1 MATRRHASSRN
12 PAKGVQK
19 VRTGAGGRGRGRA
32 GAGGMAAAGLGLA
45 GGARADGHCGNA
57 TMASTAQAVP
67 DLSTLVQVVGGV
79 ARDES
84 QAEKAGPFLEAIQ
97 DATTA
102 NVTAFAPVNS
112 AFETLFTGNAT
123 FDPAEVLMFHA
134 VGSLME
140 EGESYDT
147 LAGAAAG
154 QLTVNGDEV
163 EGPCNT
169 AKVAQTVQVC
179 DSVVHV
185 VESVLLPAEF
195 CVGASEEDTGK
206 EDYTDGGSGDDAEES
221 NDDSAEDGGDPSED
235 DAGDDED
242 DSGNDGGEESADD
255 AGDDEDDSGNDGGEE
270 SADDGGDG
278 GDGEDAD

>member
-1 MATRRHASSRN
+1 M
-12 PAKGVQK
+12 
-19 VRTGAGGRGRGRA
+19 
-32 GAGGMAAAGLGLA
+32 
-45 GGARADGHCGNA
+45 
-57 TMASTAQAVP
+57 MASTAQAVP

-206 EDYTDGGSGDDAEES
+206 EDYTDG
-221 NDDSAEDGGDPSED
+221 
-235 DAGDDED
+235 DED
-242 DSGNDGGEESADD
+242 DSGNDGGEEIADD
-255 AGDDEDDSGNDGGEE
+255 AGDDEDDSGND
-270 SADDGGDG
+270 
-278 GDGEDAD
+278 

>member
-1 MATRRHASSRN
+1 
-12 PAKGVQK
+12 
-19 VRTGAGGRGRGRA
+19 
-32 GAGGMAAAGLGLA
+32 MAAAGLGLAALALAGLA
-45 GGARADGHCGNA
+45 GGARADGYCGNA

-79 ARDES
+79 ATDES

-112 AFETLFTGNAT
+112 AFEALGNAT

-140 EGESYDT
+140 EGEGYDT

-169 AKVAQTVQVC
+169 AKVTQTVQVC

-185 VESVLLPAEF
+185 VDSVLLPAEF
-195 CVGASEEDTGK
+195 CAGASEEDTAK

-221 NDDSAEDGGDPSED
+221 NDDSAEDGGEPSED